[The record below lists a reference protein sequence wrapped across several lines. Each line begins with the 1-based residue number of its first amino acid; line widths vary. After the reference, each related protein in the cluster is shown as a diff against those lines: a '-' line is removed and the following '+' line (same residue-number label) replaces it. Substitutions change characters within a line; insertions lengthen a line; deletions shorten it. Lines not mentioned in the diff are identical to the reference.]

1 MDEKDYELLHALDE
15 TRNITHAADKLYMTQ
30 SALSKRIKALEQ
42 ELGVEIVLRSRQG
55 IRFTPAGEQV
65 LLHSAAAAREMD
77 LLTYL
82 RAGISVNFSYYRLPE
97 VLTEY
102 HKAYPKVRLD
112 IATGHSRNIYQQM
125 LDSSRDVAV
134 LRGEYPWDGTQFLLS
149 QENICLI
156 CSEENKDRPISDY
169 LYIDHSSDATI
180 SAQMA
185 RWRYENGVTNDAGNF
200 VVDNIMVCR
209 EMVER
214 GLGWALMPEVALN
227 NFKGYVKPCT
237 FENGEPFVR
246 RTYIFC
252 QRDAAAL
259 PQVQLFM
266 DMLKKHR

>member
-1 MDEKDYELLHALDE
+1 
-15 TRNITHAADKLYMTQ
+15 MTQ

-65 LLHSAAAAREMD
+65 LLHSAAAAREMEKMRRQ
-77 LLTYL
+77 LASIQGEACGTL

-102 HKAYPKVRLD
+102 HRAYPKVRLD

-125 LDSSRDVAV
+125 LDSSLDVAV

-185 RWRYENGVTNDAGNF
+185 RWRYENGVTNDTGNF

-214 GLGWALMPEVALN
+214 GLGWALMPEVALDG
-227 NFKGYVKPCT
+227 FKGSVKPCT